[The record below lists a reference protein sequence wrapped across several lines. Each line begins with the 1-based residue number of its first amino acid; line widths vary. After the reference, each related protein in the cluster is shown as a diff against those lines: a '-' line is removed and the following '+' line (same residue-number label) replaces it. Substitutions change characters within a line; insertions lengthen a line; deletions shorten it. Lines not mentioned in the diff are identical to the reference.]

1 MIIVAIT
8 ADGKRRVY
16 YKPEDV
22 PEAAIIKAC
31 IDLTRK

>member
-22 PEAAIIKAC
+22 PETAIIK
-31 IDLTRK
+31 IYMDLHNK